1 MRLSEQPPPSVGV
14 SRRPLPS
21 KGILISK
28 IPSTGPPHT
37 VNRPTTIGGGIHPDG
52 NNNNNDDD
60 HTTDSSTP
68 LGGEINPGGGTF
80 DNSNN
85 NNDTATTTISLT
97 KVDSDK
103 LESIIQRAVERSFA
117 EAVDKAFTSTLT
129 NPSSKGYS
137 LVTKVFDNLLDI
149 QKKREESSDQEYRRY
164 AADPNL
170 YLRQMDDDSV
180 NASVTTPTV
189 R

>member
-1 MRLSEQPPPSVGV
+1 MGIIIIMTTTTPPTPPHHLVGRLIPVGV
-14 SRRPLPS
+14 PLTTVIIIMTPLP
-21 KGILISK
+21 
-28 IPSTGPPHT
+28 P
-37 VNRPTTIGGGIHPDG
+37 
-52 NNNNNDDD
+52 
-60 HTTDSSTP
+60 
-68 LGGEINPGGGTF
+68 
-80 DNSNN
+80 
-85 NNDTATTTISLT
+85 TTTISLT

-189 R
+189 TR